1 MDQVTKIPFGPVDT
15 GALCLH
21 PLHCHAG
28 DLRTLL
34 RKYLLDTVLPAL
46 TLLSISVLTVGTI
59 VLVATTV
66 ANMGLH
72 LPAGSANADPWAGW
86 CFGPAAIHYDQRADP
101 GREAIAGEFA
111 EGRAWQQNQAESP
124 LDTASLA
131 WPMR

>member
-15 GALCLH
+15 GALRLH
-21 PLHCHAG
+21 PLGCHAD
-28 DLRTLL
+28 DLRTFL

-46 TLLSISVLTVGTI
+46 TLLSISVLTVATI

-72 LPAGSANADPWAGW
+72 LPAGAASADPWAGW
-86 CFGPAAIHYDQRADP
+86 CFGPAAIHYDQLADP

-111 EGRAWQQNQAESP
+111 DSGLWQQPQAEFP
-124 LDTASLA
+124 VDTASLA